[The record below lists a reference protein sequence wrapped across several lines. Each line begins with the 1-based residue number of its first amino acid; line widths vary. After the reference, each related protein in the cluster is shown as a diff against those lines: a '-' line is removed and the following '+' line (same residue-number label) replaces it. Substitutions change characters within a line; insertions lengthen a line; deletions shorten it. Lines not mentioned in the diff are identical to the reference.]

1 MRKPH
6 GYIFSVAILLI
17 ELSVEVMMFF
27 QQNLRENY
35 HTVYISM
42 KQITIGADYKSAV
55 ECLI

>member
-6 GYIFSVAILLI
+6 GYIFSVAILFI
-17 ELSVEVMMFF
+17 ELSVEVMLFF

-42 KQITIGADYKSAV
+42 KQIAIGADYKSAV